1 MRIPPKGTRAPGGP
15 AVDLR
20 HGLDHRDGNKGVQVF
35 QPELDEPRCGECWRE
50 VVVRLQAGRG
60 DLVVAQPSHAHAVH
74 VIDGTR
80 PSG

>member
-1 MRIPPKGTRAPGGP
+1 MRIPLQGYKGPGGT
-15 AVDLR
+15 AVDLA
-20 HGLDHRDGNKGVQVF
+20 HGVDHRDGDKGVQVF
-35 QPELDEPRCGECWRE
+35 QPELDEPRCEECWRQ